1 MATFKSGV
9 TTKSSRR
16 KPKAETRKV
25 TLEDFE
31 IRYRN
36 IRNQNQKVKKC
47 SVKGCNNPRDSTP
60 LLGEDTC
67 CAYHRLLFD
76 FWMCDIA
83 PIRGHNVVLMSQK
96 GRRRA
101 FTNFLN
107 RTGKEDLDRIVLEMA
122 QEGIN
127 WEC

>member
-1 MATFKSGV
+1 MG
-9 TTKSSRR
+9 
-16 KPKAETRKV
+16 RKV

-36 IRNQNQKVKKC
+36 IRKQNPKVKKC
-47 SVKGCNNPRDSTP
+47 SLKGCDNPRDSTP

-76 FWMCDIA
+76 FWTCDVPHK
-83 PIRGHNVVLMSQK
+83 PIFKYSQK

-107 RTGKEDLDRIVLEMA
+107 RTGKEDLDKIVLEMA
-122 QEGIN
+122 QEPIN

>member
-1 MATFKSGV
+1 MFARENTEQEGPEMSEGK
-9 TTKSSRR
+9 
-16 KPKAETRKV
+16 KV

-36 IRNQNQKVKKC
+36 IRAKNPKVKKC
-47 SVKGCNNPRDSTP
+47 VVRNCHNPRDSTP

-76 FWMCDIA
+76 FWSCEAMKPDKFY
-83 PIRGHNVVLMSQK
+83 HYLQSQK

-101 FTNFLN
+101 FTNWMN
-107 RTGKEDLDRIVLEMA
+107 RLGEAECDRLVLVMA
-122 QEGIN
+122 QQGIN

>member
-1 MATFKSGV
+1 M
-9 TTKSSRR
+9 
-16 KPKAETRKV
+16 KV

-36 IRNQNQKVKKC
+36 IRRTNPKIRKCVVKN
-47 SVKGCNNPRDSTP
+47 CNNPRDSTP
-60 LLGEDTC
+60 LLGEDTT

-76 FWMCDIA
+76 FWSAEAMPPDKFY
-83 PIRGHNVVLMSQK
+83 HYLESQK

-101 FTNFLN
+101 FTNWMN
-107 RTGKEDLDRIVLEMA
+107 RIGKGECDKIVLEMA
-122 QEGIN
+122 QAGIN